1 MMVDTQELEKL
12 QGIAQQC
19 RRDIVKMV
27 HHAGSG
33 HPAGSLSAIDILVVL
48 YFRHMNIRTEEP
60 QWRERD
66 MFFLSKG
73 HCTPAYYSVLAARG
87 YFDHD
92 ELMTFRDLGTR
103 LQGHPSNTHLEC
115 VDSSSGSLG
124 QGLSLANGAALAA
137 KYGLLDSRYYVMLGD
152 GEIQEGQV
160 WEAAMTS
167 SDHDLDNVCAI
178 LDANSIQLDGPVD
191 SVKSLGDIDAKWRAF
206 GWHVIDIDGHNMQ
219 EVDEALTQANSTI
232 GRPTLIIARTVKGKG
247 VSFMENTSKYHGL
260 APTDEELELAL
271 EELR

>member
-1 MMVDTQELEKL
+1 MTIHQQTAGDLATTSRVIPHHERRMMVDTQELEKL
-12 QGIAQQC
+12 QGIARQC

-87 YFDHD
+87 YFNHD

-103 LQGHPSNTHLEC
+103 LQGHPSNTHLESTPHPVLWVKDC
-115 VDSSSGSLG
+115 RWPMG
-124 QGLSLANGAALAA
+124 QRWRRSTTCWTLVTTSCSAMVR
-137 KYGLLDSRYYVMLGD
+137 SRRVR
-152 GEIQEGQV
+152 
-160 WEAAMTS
+160 
-167 SDHDLDNVCAI
+167 C
-178 LDANSIQLDGPVD
+178 
-191 SVKSLGDIDAKWRAF
+191 
-206 GWHVIDIDGHNMQ
+206 
-219 EVDEALTQANSTI
+219 
-232 GRPTLIIARTVKGKG
+232 GRPQ
-247 VSFMENTSKYHGL
+247 
-260 APTDEELELAL
+260 
-271 EELR
+271 

>member
-1 MMVDTQELEKL
+1 MVDTQELEKL

-33 HPAGSLSAIDILVVL
+33 HPAGSLSAIDILIVL

-73 HCTPAYYSVLAARG
+73 HCTPAYYSTLAARG

-92 ELMTFRDLGTR
+92 ELMTFRDMGTR

-137 KYGLLDSRYYVMLGD
+137 KYDLLDSRYYVMLGD

-191 SVKSLGDIDAKWRAF
+191 SVKSLGDINAKWRAF
-206 GWHVIDIDGHNMQ
+206 GWHVIDIDGHDMQ
-219 EVDEALTQANSTI
+219 EVDEALTQAKSTI
-232 GRPTLIIARTVKGKG
+232 GRPTLVIARTVKGKG

>member
-1 MMVDTQELEKL
+1 MTSPLSAGGRDTSCPPADDNPPANSGDLATTSRVIPHHERRMMVDTQELEKL
-12 QGIAQQC
+12 QGIARQC

-115 VDSSSGSLG
+115 RLLIRFSGSRTVAG
-124 QGLSLANGAALAA
+124 QWGSAGGEVRPAGLSLL
-137 KYGLLDSRYYVMLGD
+137 R
-152 GEIQEGQV
+152 
-160 WEAAMTS
+160 
-167 SDHDLDNVCAI
+167 H
-178 LDANSIQLDGPVD
+178 
-191 SVKSLGDIDAKWRAF
+191 
-206 GWHVIDIDGHNMQ
+206 
-219 EVDEALTQANSTI
+219 
-232 GRPTLIIARTVKGKG
+232 AR
-247 VSFMENTSKYHGL
+247 
-260 APTDEELELAL
+260 
-271 EELR
+271 RW

>member
-1 MMVDTQELEKL
+1 
-12 QGIAQQC
+12 
-19 RRDIVKMV
+19 
-27 HHAGSG
+27 
-33 HPAGSLSAIDILVVL
+33 
-48 YFRHMNIRTEEP
+48 
-60 QWRERD
+60 
-66 MFFLSKG
+66 
-73 HCTPAYYSVLAARG
+73 
-87 YFDHD
+87 
-92 ELMTFRDLGTR
+92 
-103 LQGHPSNTHLEC
+103 
-115 VDSSSGSLG
+115 
-124 QGLSLANGAALAA
+124 
-137 KYGLLDSRYYVMLGD
+137 
-152 GEIQEGQV
+152 
-160 WEAAMTS
+160 MTS

>member
-1 MMVDTQELEKL
+1 MIRRPPRSTLFPYTTL
-12 QGIAQQC
+12 FRSTAC

-87 YFDHD
+87 YFEHD

-103 LQGHPSNTHLEC
+103 LQGHRQLIWDWKMLASNIPRKGYPPMLICRPRPGT
-115 VDSSSGSLG
+115 SSPR
-124 QGLSLANGAALAA
+124 AAL
-137 KYGLLDSRYYVMLGD
+137 
-152 GEIQEGQV
+152 
-160 WEAAMTS
+160 
-167 SDHDLDNVCAI
+167 
-178 LDANSIQLDGPVD
+178 SIQLY
-191 SVKSLGDIDAKWRAF
+191 KR
-206 GWHVIDIDGHNMQ
+206 
-219 EVDEALTQANSTI
+219 TI
-232 GRPTLIIARTVKGKG
+232 
-247 VSFMENTSKYHGL
+247 F
-260 APTDEELELAL
+260 
-271 EELR
+271 

>member
-1 MMVDTQELEKL
+1 MVDTQELEKL
-12 QGIAQQC
+12 QGIARQC

-87 YFDHD
+87 YFNHD

-137 KYGLLDSRYYVMLGD
+137 KYDLLDSRYYVMLGD

-191 SVKSLGDIDAKWRAF
+191 SVKSLGDIDAKWRDF

>member
-12 QGIAQQC
+12 QGIARQC

-137 KYGLLDSRYYVMLGD
+137 KYDLLDSRYYVMLGD

>member
-1 MMVDTQELEKL
+1 MVDTQELEKL
-12 QGIAQQC
+12 QGIARQC

-73 HCTPAYYSVLAARG
+73 HCTPAYYSALAARG

-92 ELMTFRDLGTR
+92 ELMTFRDMGTR

-137 KYGLLDSRYYVMLGD
+137 KYDLLDSRYYVMLGD